1 MEKLIDLLNEMEREK
16 SIERGGDGI
25 NRYYGWD
32 YNGEKIRNRDYDP
45 DAHQFMVDYV
55 IGKRCWFIEWLVK
68 KGFIDWGKV
77 HDKEIESW
85 YDIARVDYRSMSLMQ
100 ERTDRLLMVLSI
112 QENPIKVLIS
122 LFDNG
127 KIDEIKET
135 FQEVE

>member
-1 MEKLIDLLNEMEREK
+1 MEKIVDLLNKYEK
-16 SIERGGDGI
+16 EKIINEWWSVDEDDNYFWRSIE
-25 NRYYGWD
+25 NW
-32 YNGEKIRNRDYDP
+32 KIVNRDYDP

-68 KGFIDWGKV
+68 KWFIDWGKV

-122 LFDNG
+122 LLNNDV
-127 KIDEIKET
+127 KI
-135 FQEVE
+135 